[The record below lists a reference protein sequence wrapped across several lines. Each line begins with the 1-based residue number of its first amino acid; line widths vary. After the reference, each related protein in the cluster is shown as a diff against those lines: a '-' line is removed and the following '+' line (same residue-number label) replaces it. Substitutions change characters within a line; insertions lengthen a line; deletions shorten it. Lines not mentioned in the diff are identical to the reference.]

1 MRIALGIEYEGQHF
15 VGFQRQ
21 PHMRTVQGELE
32 KALSIIADENISLQ
46 CAGRTDT
53 GVNATGQ
60 VVHFDVTKERA
71 DRGWIL
77 GTNNFLPQDVAV
89 LWARHV
95 DEGFHARFSATA
107 RRYRYILKNAI
118 SRGGIMP
125 YGVSIYPGEFD
136 VELMQKAADFILGER
151 DFSSF
156 RAAEDASRTSMRCVH
171 FLKISRYGE
180 YLIFD
185 IAANAFLMHMV
196 RNIVGSLLLVGRH
209 ERDLSWFQKMFLAKD
224 RTKAGPTAKPQGL
237 YLVDVT
243 YPSVFNLP
251 KREFIGPLF
260 LP

>member
-1 MRIALGIEYEGQHF
+1 MRIALGIEYEGLNF

-21 PHMRTVQGELE
+21 PQLRTVQGELE
-32 KALSIIADENISLQ
+32 KALSIIADEDISLQ

-60 VVHFDVTKERA
+60 VVHFDVIKERT

-89 LWARHV
+89 VWAKHV
-95 DEGFHARFSATA
+95 PDSFHARFSATA
-107 RRYRYILKNAI
+107 RRYRYILRNTI

-125 YGVSIYPGEFD
+125 YGVSIYPGDFD
-136 VELMQKAADFILGER
+136 VPLMQKAADFILGER

-171 FLKISRYGE
+171 FLKIRRFGE
-180 YLIFD
+180 YLVFD

-196 RNIVGSLLLVGRH
+196 RNIVGSLLLLGRH
-209 ERDLSWFQKMFLAKD
+209 ERDYEWFINMFLAKD
-224 RTKAGPTAKPQGL
+224 RTKAGPTAKPHGL

-243 YPSVFNLP
+243 YPDVFCLP
-251 KREFIGPLF
+251 RREFVGPLF
-260 LP
+260 MP